1 MSAFDHDRRG
11 PTGAS
16 AGPIVVCPLAFERN
30 ILART
35 PLAAAATIAV
45 CGPGPEAIAAWAE
58 RQPPPD
64 GPVLLAGLAGAL
76 AEALPSGA
84 ARVIT
89 EVRST
94 DGPPRRPT
102 WTHGAAPPCV
112 ITSAPSVVLRP
123 EDRRDLARRTRADL
137 VDLESVAFATLAVR
151 QDWSWGIVR
160 GVSDDASCSLPPDIE
175 DWVDDLGHP
184 RPWRVAAA
192 LGRRPWLAPRVWRLR
207 RDGIVALRA
216 VAGLIQALLAG

>member
-1 MSAFDHDRRG
+1 MSALDHHRRG

-16 AGPIVVCPLAFERN
+16 TGLIVVCPLAFERRV
-30 ILART
+30 LART
-35 PLAAAATIAV
+35 PLAATAAIAV

-58 RQPPPD
+58 RQPPRD

-76 AEALPSGA
+76 AEAPPAGA

-94 DGPPRRPT
+94 EGPPRRPT
-102 WTHGAAPPCV
+102 WTYGAAPPCV

-123 EDRRDLARRTRADL
+123 EDRRDLAGRTRADL

-151 QDWSWGIVR
+151 HGWSWGIVR
-160 GVSDDASCSLPPDIE
+160 GVSDDASCSLPSDIE
-175 DWVDDLGHP
+175 DWVDDRGQP

-192 LGRRPWLAPRVWRLR
+192 LGRRPWLASRVWRLR
-207 RDGIVALRA
+207 RDSVIALRA
-216 VAGLIQALLAG
+216 VAGLIQARLTG